1 MWLSSPVSSARR
13 PLTLFDDLSVEGDDF
28 GLLRVEGAYL
38 ETHGHIKHV
47 EVCADF
53 IDFVP
58 IAMTIPAIQAKG
70 ATVARVDAHLLTT
83 KPIFLALG
91 VFCAARIS
99 HISHKAVFGPTS
111 PLRLESMMAWT

>member
-1 MWLSSPVSSARR
+1 M
-13 PLTLFDDLSVEGDDF
+13 
-28 GLLRVEGAYL
+28 GAYL

-83 KPIFLALG
+83 KPSFFGPSSFLRSQNIPYIPQGCVRTHLALEI
-91 VFCAARIS
+91 RIDDGLDLIDNALRVTVGDSS
-99 HISHKAVFGPTS
+99 HDAPQDLKVGIRQKA
-111 PLRLESMMAWT
+111 